1 MKKHS
6 GLITHITN
14 LSRTLHMETQL
25 NDESSLLR
33 EMLRIVPE
41 RKKEGRN
48 ERKKERKDGWMD
60 GYNNRSQF
68 GGLSSLRD
76 ITHIK
81 EMNSQADN
89 IQTVAEHRLRR
100 TSVIFATIIN
110 IFSTPSSTIQIGRS
124 AS

>member
-41 RKKEGRN
+41 RKEEKKK
-48 ERKKERKDGWMD
+48 ERKKERKRERKDGWM
-60 GYNNRSQF
+60 QQQKP
-68 GGLSSLRD
+68 
-76 ITHIK
+76 TWWA
-81 EMNSQADN
+81 Q
-89 IQTVAEHRLRR
+89 
-100 TSVIFATIIN
+100 
-110 IFSTPSSTIQIGRS
+110 
-124 AS
+124 

>member
-41 RKKEGRN
+41 RKKERRK
-48 ERKKERKDGWMD
+48 ERKKEREEGWMD
-60 GYNNRSQF
+60 GW
-68 GGLSSLRD
+68 
-76 ITHIK
+76 
-81 EMNSQADN
+81 
-89 IQTVAEHRLRR
+89 IQQQKPIWWA
-100 TSVIFATIIN
+100 
-110 IFSTPSSTIQIGRS
+110 Q
-124 AS
+124 